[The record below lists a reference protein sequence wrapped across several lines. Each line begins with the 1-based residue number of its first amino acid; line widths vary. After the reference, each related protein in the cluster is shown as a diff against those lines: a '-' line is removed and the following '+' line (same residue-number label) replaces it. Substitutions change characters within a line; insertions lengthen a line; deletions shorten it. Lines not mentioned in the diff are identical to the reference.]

1 MLDQPIK
8 SSEWATYFV
17 TMEVPLQAHSITIAC
32 ALAGQGM
39 AWFGDLELMFPGTA

>member
-8 SSEWATYFV
+8 SSKWATNFV

-39 AWFGDLELMFPGTA
+39 ARFGDLELMFPGTA